1 MGRDEKRAPLKTLA
15 WEANERVAAVRRF
28 ADFIFEDNERFL
40 LFLVRLKTSNSAAEL
55 YYLRHLYSKTKRK
68 PAKKSTVLRCY
79 INLES
84 TCKNSAHLDEK
95 KKKKDREWLR
105 PDLLVKVRDSFVSG

>member
-28 ADFIFEDNERFL
+28 ADFIFEDNERIL

-55 YYLRHLYSKTKRK
+55 SAYVCTRKR
-68 PAKKSTVLRCY
+68 
-79 INLES
+79 
-84 TCKNSAHLDEK
+84 SANQ
-95 KKKKDREWLR
+95 RR
-105 PDLLVKVRDSFVSG
+105 KVQC

>member
-55 YYLRHLYSKTKRK
+55 SASFVLENEAQTSE
-68 PAKKSTVLRCY
+68 KSTVLRCY

-95 KKKKDREWLR
+95 KERQRMVTPRFAGESER
-105 PDLLVKVRDSFVSG
+105 QFR

>member
-15 WEANERVAAVRRF
+15 WEGNERVAAVRRF

-55 YYLRHLYSKTKRK
+55 S
-68 PAKKSTVLRCY
+68 ASFVLD
-79 INLES
+79 NEAQTS
-84 TCKNSAHLDEK
+84 EK
-95 KKKKDREWLR
+95 KYSA
-105 PDLLVKVRDSFVSG
+105 KVLY